1 MSDSR
6 CAGRAGIVQG
16 TAEHLAHLLQGLLGQ
31 SYDEF
36 ESLAIDEDYNIV
48 MTPDQA
54 WLLYELAAKVS
65 PHCLTIPGQ
74 PAQEG
79 CQMPTGI
86 CHECAAT
93 GRSLPASHPLRATNG

>member
-1 MSDSR
+1 MSYTH
-6 CAGRAGIVQG
+6 RAAIAQG

-36 ESLAIDEDYNIV
+36 AGLSIDEDDNIV

-54 WLLYELAAKVS
+54 WLLYELAAEVS
-65 PHCLTIPGQ
+65 PRCLTTPGQ
-74 PAQEG
+74 SAVER

-86 CHECAAT
+86 CHDCAAT
-93 GRSLPASHPLRATNG
+93 GRSLPASHPIRATSE